1 MKIGILISGRGSNM
15 SALIE
20 AARDGRIAD
29 AEIAVVVS
37 DKSDAAGIEKA
48 RASDIE
54 TLVIERRKRS
64 RVEHDAEIITEL
76 RRRGVELVCLA
87 GYMRLLSPEFVRAFP
102 NRIINVHPSLL
113 PAFPGL
119 EAQRQAFDYGVKF
132 AGCTVHLVDEMLD
145 HGRILAQSVVPV
157 FDDDSVESLAARILI
172 EEHRLYVEVA
182 ARFTR
187 GDFRI
192 EGRRVLTDGKANG

>member
-1 MKIGILISGRGSNM
+1 M

-182 ARFTR
+182 ARFAR